1 MKKII
6 LLLLL
11 SPILLIIFTLISP
24 LFILHNIVDSR
35 RGELSITN

>member
-11 SPILLIIFTLISP
+11 SPILLIVFVLVSPIFL
-24 LFILHNIVDSR
+24 LHNIVDNR
-35 RGELSITN
+35 H